1 MEILYAHV
9 TERIF
14 LSRNAIKWLN
24 PPTSSTWH
32 LRTPSAKI
40 TSLKVSL
47 WIFTWSWLFT
57 EGSITPNKGP
67 PHSYIDARNLK
78 TKKLAAYLKILDAD
92 RRRRRPIQRILLV
105 EESLSCWVHTGE
117 CTTSLFLRSL
127 STVARHSNSILI
139 ICWSLSWSM
148 TTNANPLI
156 SIWFYNCYNKDI
168 KLQKYTDNTSTY
180 IFSVLYLYQ
189 QLNY

>member
-32 LRTPSAKI
+32 SRTPSARI

-47 WIFTWSWLFT
+47 WIFTWSMLGVDYTQQRAAPFLHRR
-57 EGSITPNKGP
+57 SKFK
-67 PHSYIDARNLK
+67 NLK
-78 TKKLAAYLKILDAD
+78 VGRLSENT
-92 RRRRRPIQRILLV
+92 RRPIQRILLG

-139 ICWSLSWSM
+139 ICWSLSWST

-156 SIWFYNCYNKDI
+156 SNWFYNCYNKDI